1 MPIPSRPG
9 NSSLR
14 AAELAIGLAIVF
26 LIAGGFLAGGGRG
39 RVTELGAVAC
49 AILLGWLAGP
59 SRAMFVAV
67 LGAGAVLG
75 LEAKYDR
82 LGSAHAAVGAA
93 YALGTAL
100 AVLLSGRVR
109 AESAAAREDGRP
121 LPGTLDY
128 ESRRALRYG
137 HPLTL
142 LLVHADGSSAGPS
155 DVVERIAETMR
166 SVDFVAGRDGPDL
179 WLLLPETTSEA
190 ARIAAERLRLA
201 AGGDG
206 HPVSIG
212 AASFPEDGDSPG
224 QLGESARK
232 ALSRALELGGNRT
245 VLHTAPI
252 GAPPGWGL
260 AV

>member
-1 MPIPSRPG
+1 MPFPSRPG

-14 AAELAIGLAIVF
+14 AIELGIGLALVF

-59 SRAMFVAV
+59 SRAMLVAV

-100 AVLLSGRVR
+100 AVLISGRLR
-109 AESAAAREDGRP
+109 GEGAPAPQERRP
-121 LPGTLDY
+121 QPGTLDY
-128 ESRRALRYG
+128 EFRRALRYG

-142 LLVHADGSSAGPS
+142 LLVHADGSSAGPAA
-155 DVVERIAETMR
+155 VVERVAETMR
-166 SVDFVAGRDGPDL
+166 SVDLVAGRDGADR
-179 WLLLPETTSEA
+179 WLLLPDTTSES
-190 ARIAAERLRLA
+190 ARMAAERLRLA
-201 AGGDG
+201 AGAAGQ
-206 HPVSIG
+206 PVSIG
-212 AASFPEDGDSPG
+212 AASFPEDGDSA
-224 QLGESARK
+224 E
-232 ALSRALELGGNRT
+232 
-245 VLHTAPI
+245 H
-252 GAPPGWGL
+252 
-260 AV
+260 